1 MNIIESNKLSKYLST
16 GVVLLFAAILAVIFI
31 VPMLYILTSS
41 LKSVEN
47 IFTVPMKWI
56 PEKIHLENFT
66 EPLIKKN
73 FARYF
78 INSSI
83 IAIVVTSATLFFS
96 SLAGYSLAKF
106 DYKGRNMLFILILVT
121 MMVPIE
127 TTIVPLAI
135 VVRKLGMMDNY
146 YGLILPVILSPF
158 AIFWMRQ
165 FIITLPDAYAE
176 AGRIDGL
183 GEFAIFWQLIFPLC
197 KPAVGALAIFTFMG
211 NWNSLIWPMIV
222 ATSDNLRTIPVG
234 LVAFEGEFFTPF
246 NQLFA
251 MSVLTILPTFVF
263 FMFLRTKLI
272 KGMAMVGI
280 KG

>member
-1 MNIIESNKLSKYLST
+1 MNILESNKLSKYLST
-16 GVVLLFAAILAVIFI
+16 GIILLFAAILAVIFI

-56 PEKIHLENFT
+56 PENIHFENFT

-73 FARYF
+73 FSRYF

-96 SLAGYSLAKF
+96 S
-106 DYKGRNMLFILILVT
+106 LFILILVT

-146 YGLILPVILSPF
+146 YGLILPVLLSPF

-183 GEFAIFWQLIFPLC
+183 GEFSIFWQLIFPLC

-251 MSVLTILPTFVF
+251 MSVLTILPTFIF

>member
-1 MNIIESNKLSKYLST
+1 MNIIESNKLSKYINT
-16 GVVLLFAAILAVIFI
+16 GIVLLFALVLAVIFI

-41 LKSVEN
+41 LKSVDN

-56 PEKIHLENFT
+56 PEKVHLENFT
-66 EPLIKKN
+66 EPLLKKN
-73 FARYF
+73 FGRYF
-78 INSSI
+78 INSSF
-83 IAIVVTSATLFFS
+83 IAVVVTGATLFFS

-135 VVRKLGMMDNY
+135 VVRKLGMMNNY

-183 GEFAIFWQLIFPLC
+183 GEFAIFWKLIFPLC

-222 ATSDNLRTIPVG
+222 ATSDNIRTIPVG

-251 MSVLTILPTFVF
+251 MSVLTILPTFIF

>member
-1 MNIIESNKLSKYLST
+1 MDILHSNKLSKYINT
-16 GVVLLFAAILAVIFI
+16 GFVFIFASILAVIFI
-31 VPMLYILTSS
+31 VPMLYILSS
-41 LKSVEN
+41 SFKSVEN
-47 IFTVPMKWI
+47 IFTVPMQWI
-56 PEKIHLENFT
+56 PDKLHFENFT
-66 EPLIKKN
+66 EPFVKKN
-73 FARYF
+73 FGRYF

-83 IAIVVTSATLFFS
+83 IAIVVTGATIFFS

-106 DYKGRNMLFILILVT
+106 DYKGRNMLFILVLVT

-135 VVRKLGMMDNY
+135 VVRKLGMMNNY
-146 YGLILPVILSPF
+146 FGLILPVILSPF

-165 FIITLPDAYAE
+165 FLVTLADAYAE

-183 GEFAIFWQLIFPLC
+183 GEFAIFWKLIFPLC

-222 ATSDNLRTIPVG
+222 ATSDSLRTIPVG

-251 MSVLTILPTFVF
+251 MSVLTILPTFIF

-272 KGMAMVGI
+272 KGMAMVGV

>member
-1 MNIIESNKLSKYLST
+1 MSFIKNKNVTKSINTIFLLIIAS
-16 GVVLLFAAILAVIFI
+16 LLALIFI
-31 VPMLYILTSS
+31 VPMVYILVSS
-41 LKSVEN
+41 FKSVEN
-47 IFTVPMKWI
+47 IFTIPMRWI
-56 PEKIHLENFT
+56 PESFHVENFT
-66 EPLIKKN
+66 EPFIKKN
-73 FARYF
+73 FGRYF
-78 INSSI
+78 FNSAF
-83 IAIVVTSATLFFS
+83 IAIFVTGATLFFS

-106 DYKGRNMLFILILVT
+106 DYKLRHMLFILILIT

-135 VVRKLGMMDNY
+135 VVRKLGMMNNY
-146 YGLILPVILSPF
+146 FGLILPVILSPF

-165 FIITLPDAYAE
+165 FMITLPDAYSE

-183 GEFAIFWQLIFPLC
+183 GEFAIFWKLILPLC
-197 KPAVGALAIFTFMG
+197 KPAIGALSIFTFMG

-222 ATSDNLRTIPVG
+222 ATSDKLRTIPVG

-251 MSVLTILPTFVF
+251 MSVLAILPTFLF
-263 FMFLRTKLI
+263 FMFLRQKLI
-272 KGMAMVGI
+272 TGMAMVGI